1 MPPSTIA
8 TRPTTIRNAPPSLM
22 RTSCPRAACRPAGGK
37 ISKNGRVSRH
47 RPATSGLPSSNLLC
61 RRQDRAKVRPSPRG
75 RLARLPGRAS
85 PRVARPIRPRSRNP
99 LETPALQGRTM
110 SLTDQERDHRSLL
123 RVQEGDSRA
132 LEELYDRYTPLLY
145 PVAFRILRR
154 AADAEDALQEA
165 WLQVWRRAVTYDPR
179 RGTVAAWLL
188 TVARTRALDR
198 YRSLAARGRAE
209 SSVDPEAGARPPE
222 PSASAVHAQLG
233 ERVWSALAQLQP
245 QQRQVL
251 EIAYFEGLSQSEV
264 AARLNAP
271 LGTVKSWTRQGLLR
285 LREIL
290 PQEEWM

>member
-1 MPPSTIA
+1 
-8 TRPTTIRNAPPSLM
+8 
-22 RTSCPRAACRPAGGK
+22 
-37 ISKNGRVSRH
+37 
-47 RPATSGLPSSNLLC
+47 
-61 RRQDRAKVRPSPRG
+61 
-75 RLARLPGRAS
+75 
-85 PRVARPIRPRSRNP
+85 
-99 LETPALQGRTM
+99 M

-145 PVAFRILRR
+145 PVALRILRR
-154 AADAEDALQEA
+154 AADAEDTLQEA

-209 SSVDPEAGARPPE
+209 SAVEPEAGARPAD
-222 PSASAVHAQLG
+222 PSASAEHVQLG
-233 ERVWSALAQLQP
+233 ERVRSALAQLQP

-251 EIAYFEGLSQSEV
+251 EIAYFEGFSQSEI

-290 PQEEWM
+290 PQEEWT